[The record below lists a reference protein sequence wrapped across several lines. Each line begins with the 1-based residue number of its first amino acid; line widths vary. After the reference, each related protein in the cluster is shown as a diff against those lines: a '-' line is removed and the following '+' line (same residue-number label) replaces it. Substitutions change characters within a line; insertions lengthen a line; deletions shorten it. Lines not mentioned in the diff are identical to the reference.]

1 MTYQAPRNFDSLDF
15 GVIPVDEPIAS
26 TPSPQ
31 AVVTTREV
39 ITTREENPETELKEA
54 INVFLNGFVGLML
67 AISLIF
73 MMASPVISLAILG
86 SILTGFSL
94 KTLQNRT

>member
-15 GVIPVDEPIAS
+15 GVIPTDEPIVS
-26 TPSPQ
+26 NPLPKT
-31 AVVTTREV
+31 VVTTREV
-39 ITTREENPETELKEA
+39 VAAPEEGPETELKEA

-73 MMASPVISLAILG
+73 MLASPVISLAILG
-86 SILTGFSL
+86 SILTGFSVKAL
-94 KTLQNRT
+94 RNPS